1 MLLQLKKAVASIV
14 LLYSH
19 VGGRTIKIIN
29 GQMQRNCFSMVYKT
43 IICMNREKMHLILEI
58 LKLEMG
64 IKNVP

>member
-29 GQMQRNCFSMVYKT
+29 GQMQRNCFSMV
-43 IICMNREKMHLILEI
+43 
-58 LKLEMG
+58 
-64 IKNVP
+64 